1 MQGGLTTSF
10 EKAML
15 DADLIQM
22 YDAIKPTIDFSDAD
36 EVIDAIAEVGAGG
49 HFLGSSHTMSRYQTE
64 FPPLSSPT
72 GATTSCGRNRAV
84 PV

>member
-1 MQGGLTTSF
+1 MHHGHGWMQGGLTTSF

-49 HFLGSSHTMSRYQTE
+49 TSSAHRTR
-64 FPPLSSPT
+64 
-72 GATTSCGRNRAV
+72 
-84 PV
+84 